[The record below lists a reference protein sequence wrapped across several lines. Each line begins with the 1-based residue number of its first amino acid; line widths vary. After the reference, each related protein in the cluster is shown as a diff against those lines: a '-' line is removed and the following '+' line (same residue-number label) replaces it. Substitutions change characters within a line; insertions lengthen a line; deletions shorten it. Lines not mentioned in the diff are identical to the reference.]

1 MWKDCKM
8 KRNNMMITILR
19 RAGMIAA
26 SLIAC
31 LASGAQTV
39 ELNKVSDKP
48 FFYSVAVPDGN
59 YKVTVT
65 LGAKKRAARTVVR
78 AESRRLFV
86 EEVETKKGKY
96 ATYSFVV
103 SKRSP
108 RIDDK
113 MVVKI
118 KDREKDY
125 LNWDDS
131 LTLEFN
137 GAAPAVK
144 SISIEPDTTAI
155 TVFLCGNSTVVD
167 QNDEPWASWGQMIP
181 RWFDEQVAI
190 SNHAES
196 GLTARTFLGSNR
208 LDKILSMMKPGDY
221 VFCEFGHNDEKEK
234 RPGDGAWYH
243 YVYNLKIFIDRVREK
258 KGHVVFLTPTARRR
272 FDDTQKKMVNTHGE
286 FPDAMRSVAEREHV
300 PLIELN
306 QMTTDFFETLGFEG
320 SKRAL
325 VHYPANTFEG
335 QDKELA
341 DNTHFNPYGAYEVA
355 KMVVMGMKQHHL
367 PMLKGL
373 RSDWKDFNPTHPDDF
388 NSWYWYPAPSLVM
401 KKPDGN

>member
-1 MWKDCKM
+1 M
-8 KRNNMMITILR
+8 RIALMIWSFCLF
-19 RAGMIAA
+19 
-26 SLIAC
+26 AC
-31 LASGAQTV
+31 LPSKAQIF
-39 ELNKVSDKP
+39 ELNKTSDQP
-48 FFYSVAVPDGN
+48 FFFSVAVPDGN

-65 LGAKKRAARTVVR
+65 LGSKKRAAKTVVR
-78 AESRRLFV
+78 AECRRLFV
-86 EEVETKKGKY
+86 EEVATKKGKY

-103 SKRSP
+103 NKRSP
-108 RIDDK
+108 RIDDN
-113 MVVKI
+113 MEVKI
-118 KDREKDY
+118 KEREKAY
-125 LNWDDS
+125 LHWDDS

-144 SISIEPDTTAI
+144 QIVIEPDTTAM

-167 QNDEPWASWGQMIP
+167 QSDEPWASWGQMIP

-208 LDKILSMMKPGDY
+208 LDKILSMMRPGDY
-221 VFCEFGHNDEKEK
+221 VLCEFGHNDEKEK

-258 KGHVVFLTPTARRR
+258 GGHVVFLTPTARRR
-272 FDDTQKKMVNTHGE
+272 FDDTHTKMVDTHGD
-286 FPDAMRSVAEREHV
+286 FPAAMRAVAQREQV

-306 QMTTDFFETLGFEG
+306 GMTTDFFETLGFEN
-320 SKRAL
+320 SKKAL
-325 VHYPANTFEG
+325 VHYPANTFVG
-335 QDKELA
+335 QDKDLA

-355 KMVVMGMKQHHL
+355 KMVVMGMKQFHL

-373 RSDWKDFNPTHPDDF
+373 RSDWADFDPKHPDDF
-388 NSWYWYPAPSLVM
+388 DSWHWYPAPTIEV

>member
-1 MWKDCKM
+1 M
-8 KRNNMMITILR
+8 KRVTTILFLCLF
-19 RAGMIAA
+19 ATLP
-26 SLIAC
+26 SL
-31 LASGAQTV
+31 AQTV
-39 ELNKVSDKP
+39 ELNKVSDRP

-65 LGAKKRAARTVVR
+65 LGSKKRAAKTVVR

-86 EEVETKKGKY
+86 EEVPTKKGKF

-103 SKRSP
+103 NKRSP
-108 RIDDK
+108 RIDSQN
-113 MVVKI
+113 VVKI
-118 KDREKDY
+118 KEREKDY

-144 SISIEPDTTAI
+144 SISIEPDTTAL

-167 QNDEPWASWGQMIP
+167 QNSEPWASWGQMIP

-208 LDKILSMMKPGDY
+208 LDKILSMMRPGDY
-221 VFCEFGHNDEKEK
+221 VLCEFGHNDEKEK

-258 KGHVVFLTPTARRR
+258 GGHVVFLTPTARRR
-272 FDDTQKKMVNTHGE
+272 FDDAQQKMVDTHGE
-286 FPDAMRSVAEREHV
+286 FPAAMRAVAAREQV

-306 QMTTDFFETLGFEG
+306 GMTTDFFETLGFEG

-335 QDKELA
+335 QDKALA

-355 KMVVMGMKQHHL
+355 KMVVMGMKQHQL

-373 RSDWKDFNPTHPDDF
+373 RSDWVDFDPRHPDDF
-388 NSWYWYPAPSLVM
+388 NTWYWYPAPAVET

>member
-1 MWKDCKM
+1 M
-8 KRNNMMITILR
+8 KKVSVLR
-19 RAGMIAA
+19 IA
-26 SLIAC
+26 LIVWSFCLFAC
-31 LASGAQTV
+31 LPSKAQTI
-39 ELNKVSDKP
+39 ELNKTSDHP

-65 LGAKKRAARTVVR
+65 LGSKKRAAKTVVR
-78 AESRRLFV
+78 AECRRLFL
-86 EEVETKKGKY
+86 EEVATKKGKY

-103 SKRSP
+103 NKRSP
-108 RIDDK
+108 RIDNN
-113 MVVKI
+113 MEVKI
-118 KDREKDY
+118 KEREKAY
-125 LNWDDS
+125 LHWDDS

-144 SISIEPDTTAI
+144 SIVIEPDTTAM

-167 QNDEPWASWGQMIP
+167 QSDEPWASWGQMIP

-208 LDKILSMMKPGDY
+208 LDKILSMMRPGDY
-221 VFCEFGHNDEKEK
+221 VLCEFGHNDEKEK

-258 KGHVVFLTPTARRR
+258 GGHVVFLTP
-272 FDDTQKKMVNTHGE
+272 KMVDTHGD
-286 FPDAMRSVAEREHV
+286 FPAAMRAVAQREQV

-306 QMTTDFFETLGFEG
+306 GMTTDFFETLGFEN

-325 VHYPANTFEG
+325 VHYPANTFVG
-335 QDKELA
+335 QDKDLA

-355 KMVVMGMKQHHL
+355 KMVVMGMKTLQL

-373 RSDWKDFNPTHPDDF
+373 RSDWTDFDPKHPDDF
-388 NSWYWYPAPSLVM
+388 DSWHWYPAPTTEV